1 MPRGLPQ
8 PVKENLSKSR
18 DAALAAV
25 EIYNKPAIDFRAGN
39 YIVLMAIAWTA
50 VFHAIFYRRGTKPWY
65 ELEST
70 GKRKRYKR
78 IDGDVAH
85 WELAEC
91 IRQYFVTSNPPERK
105 NLEFILGLR
114 NKLEHRSMPY
124 LDPTLF
130 GECQAML
137 MNFDDLLVKEFGA
150 KYGLADKLAL
160 AIQFSRTSPKAQQ
173 EAQKKLARSASTK
186 ILDYISQFR
195 MGLPTEVLNS
205 PQFRFSVYLVPK
217 IANHEKSAD
226 VAMEFI
232 HYDATK
238 PDEMEQLEKVVG
250 MIREKQI
257 PVANV
262 DMVKAGDVVK
272 EVNRQL
278 PFQFK
283 MHHHTKA
290 WQHYGVRPNKN
301 SAAPEKTRADFCV
314 FDKAHGDYVYTKAWV
329 RFLLQKL
336 SDAAE
341 FHEATGQ
348 DPVVK
353 PQPASKAVAAPN
365 AARRVPETAE
375 TAGNGTAARQ
385 AS

>member
-1 MPRGLPQ
+1 MPRGLPE
-8 PVKENLSKSR
+8 PVKENLTKAR

-39 YIVLMAIAWTA
+39 YIVLMVIAWTA
-50 VFHAIFYRRGTKPWY
+50 VFHAVFYRRGTKPWY
-65 ELEST
+65 GLPST

-91 IRQYFVTSNPPERK
+91 IQQYFTTSHPPERK

-114 NKLEHRSMPY
+114 NKIEHRSMPH

-150 KYGLADKLAL
+150 KYGMADKLAL

-186 ILDYISQFR
+186 VLDYISQFR

-205 PQFRFSVYLVPK
+205 QQFRFSVYLVPK

-232 HYDATK
+232 HYDAAQ
-238 PDEMEQLEKVVG
+238 PEEMEKLAKVVG
-250 MIREKQI
+250 MIREKQV

-278 PFQFK
+278 PFKFN

-290 WQHYGVRPNKN
+290 WQHYNVRPTSK
-301 SAAPEKTRADFCV
+301 SAAPEKTRA
-314 FDKAHGDYVYTKAWV
+314 G
-329 RFLLQKL
+329 LLCL
-336 SDAAE
+336 
-341 FHEATGQ
+341 
-348 DPVVK
+348 
-353 PQPASKAVAAPN
+353 
-365 AARRVPETAE
+365 R
-375 TAGNGTAARQ
+375 
-385 AS
+385 

>member
-1 MPRGLPQ
+1 MQ
-8 PVKENLSKSR
+8 
-18 DAALAAV
+18 
-25 EIYNKPAIDFRAGN
+25 
-39 YIVLMAIAWTA
+39 
-50 VFHAIFYRRGTKPWY
+50 
-65 ELEST
+65 
-70 GKRKRYKR
+70 
-78 IDGDVAH
+78 
-85 WELAEC
+85 
-91 IRQYFVTSNPPERK
+91 QYFTTSHPPERK

-114 NKLEHRSMPY
+114 NKIEHRSMPH

-137 MNFDDLLVKEFGA
+137 MNFDDVLVKEFGA
-150 KYGLADKLAL
+150 KYGMADKLAL

-173 EAQKKLARSASTK
+173 DAQKKLAGSASTK
-186 ILDYISQFR
+186 VLDYISQFR

-205 PQFRFSVYLVPK
+205 QQFRFSVYLVPK

-232 HYDATK
+232 HYDAAK
-238 PDEMEQLEKVVG
+238 PEEMEKLAKVVG

-278 PFQFK
+278 PFKFN

-290 WQHYGVRPNKN
+290 WQHYSVRPASK
-301 SAAPEKTRADFCV
+301 SVAPEKTRADFCV

-329 RFLLQKL
+329 RFLVQKL

-341 FHEATGQ
+341 FQNATGQ
-348 DPVVK
+348 SPVAK
-353 PQPASKAVAAPN
+353 SQPVNKAQAASNPTSNALVPGDVANHP
-365 AARRVPETAE
+365 AA
-375 TAGNGTAARQ
+375 
-385 AS
+385 

>member
-1 MPRGLPQ
+1 
-8 PVKENLSKSR
+8 VKENLSKTH

-39 YIVLMAIAWTA
+39 YIVLMVIAWTA
-50 VFHAIFYRRGTKPWY
+50 LFHAVFYRRGVKPWH
-65 ELEST
+65 ELPSA

-91 IRQYFVTSNPPERK
+91 IRRYFGSNNPPERK

-114 NKLEHRSMPY
+114 NKIEHRSMPH
-124 LDPTLF
+124 LDATLF

-137 MNFDDLLVKEFGA
+137 MNFDDVLVKEFGQ
-150 KYGLADKLAL
+150 K
-160 AIQFSRTSPKAQQ
+160 FSRTSPEAQQ

-186 ILDYISQFR
+186 VLDYISQFR
-195 MGLPTEVLNS
+195 MSLPNEILNS

-226 VAMEFI
+226 VALEFI
-232 HYDATK
+232 HYDPSK
-238 PDEMEQLEKVVG
+238 PEEMEKLEKVVG
-250 MIREKQI
+250 LIREKQV

-262 DMVKAGDVVK
+262 DMLKAGDVVK

-283 MHHHTKA
+283 MHNHTKA
-290 WQHYGVRPNKN
+290 WQHYEVRPHAN
-301 SAAPEKTRADFCV
+301 SGAPEKTRVDFCV
-314 FDKAHGDYVYTKAWV
+314 WDKAHGDYVYTKAWA
-329 RFLLQKL
+329 RFLVQKL

-341 FHEATGQ
+341 FHDVTGQ
-348 DPVVK
+348 EPVTRV
-353 PQPASKAVAAPN
+353 QPPARAAT
-365 AARRVPETAE
+365 APETARRAPKQVE
-375 TAGNGTAARQ
+375 TIQDAAKQ

>member
-1 MPRGLPQ
+1 MPRGLPE
-8 PVKENLSKSR
+8 PVKENLTKAR
-18 DAALAAV
+18 DATLAAV

-39 YIVLMAIAWTA
+39 YIVLMVIAWTA
-50 VFHAIFYRRGTKPWY
+50 LFHAIFYRRGTKPWY
-65 ELEST
+65 LLASA

-78 IDGDVAH
+78 IDGDLAH

-91 IRQYFVTSNPPERK
+91 IQQYFTTSHPPERK

-114 NKLEHRSMPY
+114 NKIEHRSMPH

-150 KYGLADKLAL
+150 KYGMADKLAL
-160 AIQFSRTSPKAQQ
+160 AIQFSRISPKAQQ

-186 ILDYISQFR
+186 VLDYISQFR
-195 MGLPTEVLNS
+195 MGLPAEVLNS
-205 PQFRFSVYLVPK
+205 QQFRFSVYLVPK

-232 HYDATK
+232 HYDAAK
-238 PDEMEQLEKVVG
+238 PEEMEKLAKVVG

-278 PFQFK
+278 PFKFN

-290 WQHYGVRPNKN
+290 WQHYNVRPASK

-314 FDKAHGDYVYTKAWV
+314 FDKAHGDYVYTKGWV
-329 RFLLQKL
+329 RFLVQKL

-341 FHEATGQ
+341 FQNATGQ
-348 DPVVK
+348 SPVAK
-353 PQPASKAVAAPN
+353 LQPANKAPAASNLANSAPGPGD
-365 AARRVPETAE
+365 AANHP
-375 TAGNGTAARQ
+375 AA
-385 AS
+385 